1 MLNVAW
7 WRAQQWWCR
16 RLWNGECVGTIGCGK
31 VGVLVLWNG
40 ECGGTIG
47 CGKVGVLVL
56 QPVER

>member
-1 MLNVAW
+1 M
-7 WRAQQWWCR
+7 
-16 RLWNGECVGTIGCGK
+16 
-31 VGVLVLWNG
+31 GVLVLWNG